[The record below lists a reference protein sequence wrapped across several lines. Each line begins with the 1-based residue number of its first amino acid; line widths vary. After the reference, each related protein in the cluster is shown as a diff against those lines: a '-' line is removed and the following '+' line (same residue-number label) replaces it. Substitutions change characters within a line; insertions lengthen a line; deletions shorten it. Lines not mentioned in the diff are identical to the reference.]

1 MKTVEKLLWTTGIS
15 ALTAGTAYS
24 IATYDENQV
33 FNINK
38 PAVIVEVNPT
48 RQGPGYYI
56 NGVFYVDPIEQANLE
71 LKQCTELNPELK
83 GCETYARTI
92 FDSQVANFA
101 VGEVVIVEKI
111 RSQD

>member
-1 MKTVEKLLWTTGIS
+1 MKTFEKLLWTTGIS

-83 GCETYARTI
+83 VCVTYALTI
-92 FDSQVANFA
+92 FDSQIANFA